1 MIRVRE
7 ILVSII
13 QVYNHR
19 LYFYLRKVVLNK
31 KNFKAYRMICLG
43 IIKFIESYHNSYIG
57 ITMDEGT
64 EFKSLPIFPHGLNGI
79 VIHHK
84 ARIGN
89 RCMIMQQV
97 TIGGTTNEN
106 GPIAAIIGDNC
117 FLGAGCKILGE
128 VKIGNNVKIGANA
141 VVLDDIPDNCTAV
154 GIPARIV
161 KRG

>member
-1 MIRVRE
+1 
-7 ILVSII
+7 
-13 QVYNHR
+13 
-19 LYFYLRKVVLNK
+19 
-31 KNFKAYRMICLG
+31 
-43 IIKFIESYHNSYIG
+43 
-57 ITMDEGT
+57 
-64 EFKSLPIFPHGLNGI
+64 
-79 VIHHK
+79 
-84 ARIGN
+84 
-89 RCMIMQQV
+89 MQQV